1 METLDI
7 ALLPVFYFNKMLAIM
22 IPKYCSTRTTVTG
35 LIICLDVWLQYL
47 KRKREGETANLQF
60 GLASFNSAK
69 KLYTPNVCLMI
80 TSQLLFVI
88 WIQMHQL
95 NSFDLCAD
103 VVEY

>member
-60 GLASFNSAK
+60 WVSLLQFCK
-69 KLYTPNVCLMI
+69 KIVYTKCLFDDYLTTFI
-80 TSQLLFVI
+80 CD
-88 WIQMHQL
+88 L
-95 NSFDLCAD
+95 NSNASTEFL
-103 VVEY
+103 